1 MNIYLEK
8 ELLTISAALHA
19 SFARVRARVSD
30 QAPQQHQLRELC
42 VKVCIMVVG
51 MAGEGEADRRAVVER
66 VREVVE
72 CSMPEEEVAAVDE
85 GEQDRKRVGVAVKE
99 SLGSV
104 TREGQETKVR

>member
-30 QAPQQHQLRELC
+30 QGTQQLRDLC

-51 MAGEGEADRRAVVER
+51 MAGEGEEERRAVVER

-72 CSMPEEEVAAVDE
+72 CSMPDEVPVN
-85 GEQDRKRVGVAVKE
+85 
-99 SLGSV
+99 
-104 TREGQETKVR
+104 

>member
-51 MAGEGEADRRAVVER
+51 MAGEGEGDRRAVVER
-66 VREVVE
+66 VREIVE
-72 CSMPEEEVAAVDE
+72 CSVPEEEAA
-85 GEQDRKRVGVAVKE
+85 GEQDRKRVVVVKE

-104 TREGQETKVR
+104 TREG